1 MTRSAYV
8 PDPTGWIFLAR
19 SEVCIGVAVPDSSP
33 LVQELWALLE
43 TSTDAGAAL
52 DLMTRAGISSTAS
65 FVIVTLGADAK
76 VLVRG
81 GATVTVDG
89 AVHDTV
95 TGVGFSSWAE
105 RSFVRIDRFDCEVTA
120 TGSSSGTVRL
130 PVLSGVVRA
139 GWFGGV
145 VAGVA
150 LSDET
155 ASDGAV
161 ETRVVAPASAAV
173 IEAPPRASEPPA
185 LVMEAP
191 ANISVPPAPVA
202 EATVIAID
210 DDEAESELPQ
220 VAPAV
225 SAYDHLFG
233 ETAYRSVEDA
243 AVRPSEE
250 VEEVP
255 SKPGLEEHTVVAS
268 DLAMLRAQRRASRGR
283 AAAPAAVVAAF
294 LVELSTGGREV
305 LDQVLVIGRAPA
317 ATALGGGN
325 IPRLV
330 TMTTPNQDI
339 SRTHAQIAVEG
350 GTVVVTDLH
359 SRNGTI
365 VTLPGRSAQKLRE
378 GETTVVIPGTII
390 DLGDGATLTVRE
402 V

>member
-8 PDPTGWIFLAR
+8 PDPAGWIFLAR
-19 SEVCIGVAVPDSSP
+19 NDMCIGVAVPDSSP

-43 TSTDAGAAL
+43 TSTDAGVAL

-130 PVLSGVVRA
+130 PLLSGVVRA

-155 ASDGAV
+155 ASVGAV
-161 ETRVVAPASAAV
+161 ETPVVAPASAAV